1 MAALAL
7 ILPSLELRVE
17 TEGCDS
23 PAGQTERKPRAP
35 SGTTVRFREYAR
47 ALAGMPQGLAGT
59 MKSRGAAAARL
70 GPPTGP
76 AGVRVAPIAPG
87 TPATQRHAPWAAA
100 GTPARPT
107 GQC

>member
-1 MAALAL
+1 MTCVGLLAKMVTAPFKPAGTMAALAL

-47 ALAGMPQGLAGT
+47 ALAGMPQGLAGK
-59 MKSRGAAAARL
+59 MKSPGVAAAR
-70 GPPTGP
+70 PRPTPGP
-76 AGVRVAPIAPG
+76 AGVAL
-87 TPATQRHAPWAAA
+87 
-100 GTPARPT
+100 
-107 GQC
+107 